1 MDRSNIIFAEYV
13 DSYRDFDLTQLTT
26 VLSNFIPN
34 VGQFSDEQQDAKAM
48 AFVFLII
55 TKAQYL
61 VEVADYLELL
71 ASKITINTGEFVE
84 FMKDPFSKLFHRV
97 RSFEPNA
104 NGEINNGWQCGN
116 IVVPFPDGDE
126 SADTM
131 RTYLRDNALG
141 ILADGITSSQIN
153 LAIV

>member
-13 DSYRDFDLTQLTT
+13 DSYREFDFSKLNTMLTD
-26 VLSNFIPN
+26 FIPN
-34 VGQFSDEQQDAKAM
+34 VGAFTDEQQDAKAM

-61 VEVADYLELL
+61 VEVANYLELL

-97 RSFEPNA
+97 RSLSA
-104 NGEINNGWQCGN
+104 NEIGHINNGWQCGN
-116 IVVPFPDGDE
+116 IVVHFPNRDE
-126 SADTM
+126 TVDIMKA
-131 RTYLRDNALG
+131 YLRDNALG